1 MDDVEFL
8 YKHGKIIDTVCDV
21 FSVKRDVRMFVDSN
35 EHMID
40 IPLVRNVV
48 HLPGPRGWTC
58 MCN

>member
-1 MDDVEFL
+1 MDDFEFL

-48 HLPGPRGWTC
+48 HLPGPRG
-58 MCN
+58 